1 MSDDLVK
8 RLRGQYRVGPDL
20 PSGEPEFGFRQFP
33 APKIQHEAADRIT
46 ALEAENERL
55 REALRAI
62 ADLLSRE
69 KALEAV
75 QAKAI
80 ARAARAALGDTP

>member
-55 REALRAI
+55 RAI
-62 ADLLSRE
+62 LD
-69 KALEAV
+69 
-75 QAKAI
+75 
-80 ARAARAALGDTP
+80 ARDAYDRGEPSNPPKTGKPKAALGDTP